1 MPYRL
6 LYHHEVK
13 KSDIPK
19 LNETM
24 KKRIRNAIEKRLKIE
39 PEKYSEPLRKSLKGY
54 RKLRVGDYQ
63 IVLKIERQDIF
74 ILGICHRKDVY
85 ERMEKRSE

>member
-6 LYHHEVK
+6 RYHHEVK
-13 KSDIPK
+13 KSDIPT

-24 KKRIRNAIEKRLKIE
+24 KERIRNAIEKRLKIE

-54 RKLRVGDYQ
+54 RKLRVGDYR
-63 IVLKIERQDIF
+63 IVLKIERQDIY
-74 ILGICHRKDVY
+74 ILGICHRKDVIEIKY
-85 ERMEKRSE
+85 E

>member
-1 MPYRL
+1 MPYWLR
-6 LYHHEVK
+6 YHHEVK
-13 KSDIPK
+13 KNDIPK
-19 LNETM
+19 LTETM

-54 RKLRVGDYQ
+54 RKLRVGDYR

-74 ILGICHRKDVY
+74 ILGICHRKDIY